1 MSPEQLRSTKEV
13 DARTDIWSLGAVLY
27 EAVTG
32 KPAFRGENVPQ
43 VCAMIAAEDAVAP
56 STLREGIP
64 AELEQAIMMCLV
76 KKPEERLPLVDL
88 ARMLARMAPERASG
102 LLDRIEAT
110 AAPGAVRP
118 KEPSRFMVDFLKREG
133 TRKNGETPGAKDA
146 LTESTVLKR
155 EQRKSRGRKLIFLAA
170 LVGAGVVVTGWYNRH
185 MKKGDLGKEMR
196 KEVVGAG
203 SAVASAANVVQE
215 AASVVASVVA
225 SSIPDPSAPPS
236 AGPAPGAS
244 ASGAASGTVE
254 EDETDEEP
262 HRAVPGGGGPGTAGG
277 HGGATTHPSAKPG
290 AAPAKHHTVPTHHH
304 TWHRPHT

>member
-1 MSPEQLRSTKEV
+1 
-13 DARTDIWSLGAVLY
+13 
-27 EAVTG
+27 
-32 KPAFRGENVPQ
+32 
-43 VCAMIAAEDAVAP
+43 
-56 STLREGIP
+56 
-64 AELEQAIMMCLV
+64 
-76 KKPEERLPLVDL
+76 
-88 ARMLARMAPERASG
+88 MLARIAPERASG

-110 AAPGAVRP
+110 AAPGAVRSR
-118 KEPSRFMVDFLKREG
+118 EPSRFMADFLKREG
-133 TRKNGETPGAKDA
+133 TRKSGGTPDAKDA

-155 EQRKSRGRKLIFLAA
+155 EQRKSRGRKLLFLAA
-170 LVGAGVVVTGWYNRH
+170 LVVAGVAVTGWYNRH

-196 KEVVGAG
+196 KDVVGAG

-236 AGPAPGAS
+236 AGSAPGAS
-244 ASGAASGTVE
+244 ASGAPSGTVE

-262 HRAVPGGGGPGTAGG
+262 HRAVPGVGVGTAGG

-290 AAPAKHHTVPTHHH
+290 SAPAKHHTVPTHHH